1 MNEVFTLHRRAKVD
15 RRRRPAGSDET
26 RLRRPYPS
34 DDRAHKPP
42 TPVAGVDPA
51 VQQASMGQL
60 PGSVRCE
67 LERLYTSL
75 GQITAASNPRTFKL
89 LEAGTRKIAQKV
101 IEEAGEVALEAVK
114 YRDEGVVRES
124 ADLLYHLV
132 VLWCRAGVEPAN
144 VWQEMR
150 ARAAALGIAE
160 KLPKTANHK
169 PANPTRTVKPRVR
182 HRRHD
187 S

>member
-1 MNEVFTLHRRAKVD
+1 MNEVFTLSRRAKID
-15 RRRRPAGSDET
+15 TRRRSAGADKI
-26 RLRRPYPS
+26 RLRRPYPL
-34 DDRAHKPP
+34 DDRAHEPP

-60 PGSVRCE
+60 SGSVCCE

-75 GQITAASNPRTFKL
+75 GQVTAASNPRTFKL

-114 YRDEGVVRES
+114 YRDKGVVHES

-132 VLWCRAGVEPAN
+132 VLWCRAGVEPAS
-144 VWQEMR
+144 VWQEMQ
-150 ARAAALGIAE
+150 ARASALGIAE
-160 KLPKTANHK
+160 KLPKTAGRK
-169 PANPTRTVKPRVR
+169 RTNPIRTVEPRA
-182 HRRHD
+182 RRR
-187 S
+187 

>member
-1 MNEVFTLHRRAKVD
+1 MNELITLSRRAKID
-15 RRRRPAGSDET
+15 TRRRSAGAHKT
-26 RLRRPYPS
+26 RLRLPYPS

-60 PGSVRCE
+60 PGSVCCE
-67 LERLYTSL
+67 LERLYTAL
-75 GQITAASNPRTFKL
+75 GQVTAASNPRTFKL

-124 ADLLYHLV
+124 ALLYHLV
-132 VLWCRAGVEPAN
+132 VLWCRASVEPASI
-144 VWQEMR
+144 WREMR